1 VKAAS
6 SPRPLRV
13 VTYNIHKGVSAWGW
27 RNRVHEVRIA
37 LATLEADLLF
47 LQEVQEINTRNQAR
61 FADWPAEAQ
70 TRFLASE
77 DYHHVYGGNAY
88 YQHGHHGN
96 AILSLHP
103 FVHSRNYD
111 ISDHRFEQRGML
123 HAVIEIE
130 GRATHVINV
139 HFGLFAS
146 SRRRQAEA
154 LVELVAREVPQQ
166 EPLIIAGDFND
177 WNNRLSQRL
186 IQTLGVNEAAMH
198 GLSRQYLPPAPART
212 FPALMPWLQ
221 LDRIYVRGL
230 EVVRAQVKGGPRW
243 ARISDHA
250 PLVADLTWK

>member
-1 VKAAS
+1 VKAA

-61 FADWPAEAQ
+61 FADWPAETQ

-103 FVHSRNYD
+103 FVHSNNYD

-123 HAVIEIE
+123 HAVVSID
-130 GRATHVINV
+130 GRTVHLINV
-139 HFGLFAS
+139 HLGLFAV
-146 SRRRQAEA
+146 SRRRQVEA
-154 LVELVAREVPQQ
+154 LIQLIQSEVP
-166 EPLIIAGDFND
+166 EPMPLIVAGDFND

-186 IQTLGVNEAAMH
+186 MQGLGLTEAATQ
-198 GLSRQYLPPAPART
+198 GLTRQYLPAAPART

-230 EVVRAQVKGGPRW
+230 HVQGAQVKHGPRW

-250 PLVADLTWK
+250 PLLADLTWT

>member
-1 VKAAS
+1 M
-6 SPRPLRV
+6 
-13 VTYNIHKGVSAWGW
+13 
-27 RNRVHEVRIA
+27 
-37 LATLEADLLF
+37 
-47 LQEVQEINTRNQAR
+47 
-61 FADWPAEAQ
+61 
-70 TRFLASE
+70 
-77 DYHHVYGGNAY
+77 
-88 YQHGHHGN
+88 
-96 AILSLHP
+96 SLHP